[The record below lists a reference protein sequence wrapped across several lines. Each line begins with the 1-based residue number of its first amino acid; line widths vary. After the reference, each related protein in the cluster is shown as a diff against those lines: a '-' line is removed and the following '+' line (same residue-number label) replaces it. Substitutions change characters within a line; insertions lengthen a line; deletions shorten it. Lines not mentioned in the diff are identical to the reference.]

1 MPVAVDMKAAKDVIA
16 EEEEDDDVPGKLYFV
31 LLLFF
36 FLHEW
41 DKRFVKMSNGLYHT
55 ENKCDKMN
63 LFSYAFVEY

>member
-31 LLLFF
+31 LLLF

>member
-36 FLHEW
+36 FAW
-41 DKRFVKMSNGLYHT
+41 VRQKVRQNVKWFVSHRK
-55 ENKCDKMN
+55 
-63 LFSYAFVEY
+63 